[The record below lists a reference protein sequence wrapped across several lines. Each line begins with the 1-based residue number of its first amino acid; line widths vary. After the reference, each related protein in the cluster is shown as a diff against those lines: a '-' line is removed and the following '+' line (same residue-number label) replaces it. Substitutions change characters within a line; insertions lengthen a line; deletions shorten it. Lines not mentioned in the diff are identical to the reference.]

1 MAPNGLAREVYMPFP
16 QGHAQRLPGARRPPT
31 LPSPSPDL
39 RTLMRTLAQ
48 EYREFVGKGDE
59 EEEAWSFLAAKL
71 GGDRAVAREVWEAL
85 HRAGLGGKGYSP
97 EEHRNQLFLRF
108 LEALRLFP

>member
-1 MAPNGLAREVYMPFP
+1 
-16 QGHAQRLPGARRPPT
+16 T

-59 EEEAWSFLAAKL
+59 EEAWTLLAAKL
-71 GGDRAVAREVWEAL
+71 GGDRAVAREVWDAL